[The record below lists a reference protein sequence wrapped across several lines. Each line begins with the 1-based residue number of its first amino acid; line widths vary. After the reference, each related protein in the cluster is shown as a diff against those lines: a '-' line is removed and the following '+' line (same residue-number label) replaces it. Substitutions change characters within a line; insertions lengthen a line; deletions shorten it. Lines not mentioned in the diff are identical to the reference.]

1 MHFTCLWKY
10 LSFTEYHNFN
20 ILISTHYTSIY
31 FHSLKNKVKNSH
43 PTNDL
48 KYLRM
53 LLTSSHL
60 LTFAFAFIDPT
71 LINGST
77 LSHISANNNQHKYML
92 TAVFRMDYIAV
103 ALTGQFSDKCSQSSC
118 TLVTWDRSVCRTVNL
133 PTVIFFIKSC
143 TGIIYHKIKHFDKL
157 TSPRTVQSVSWP
169 VQAINWFVGVVVANS
184 AMWWMKINYTIHM
197 KIRNIGK
204 TTTIY

>member
-1 MHFTCLWKY
+1 VPPLLYYTCTVTRKHHTYVQPSYIIAQRPYKPRVTVVHFTCLWKY

-43 PTNDL
+43 PRNDL

-53 LLTSSHL
+53 LLSFSHL

-103 ALTGQFSDKCSQSSC
+103 ALTGQFADKCSQSSC
-118 TLVTWDRSVCRTVNL
+118 TLVTWDRTVCRTVNL
-133 PTVIFFIKSC
+133 PTVIF
-143 TGIIYHKIKHFDKL
+143 L
-157 TSPRTVQSVSWP
+157 
-169 VQAINWFVGVVVANS
+169 
-184 AMWWMKINYTIHM
+184 
-197 KIRNIGK
+197 
-204 TTTIY
+204 